1 MLVAA
6 DESNLAHTRDQHA
19 RSHCIIKDGE
29 TGNADRLCNTYFQAI
44 GSERAPASGVL
55 SYSSQIMSS
64 LRSGVLMKISVAHR
78 GSQDQE

>member
-6 DESNLAHTRDQHA
+6 DESNLAQTRDQHA

-29 TGNADRLCNTYFQAI
+29 TGNADRLCKSYFQVI
-44 GSERAPASGVL
+44 GSERARASGVL
-55 SYSSQIMSS
+55 SYSSQIMPS
-64 LRSGVLMKISVAHR
+64 LRSGVLVKIAHR